1 MPTLDLICKRLFSG
15 TSWFLKVILGALFM
29 VVPVAHFLAFGYL
42 AQLIGR
48 ARQGEAVSLPEWG
61 EWRRLFAEGIP
72 AFFIFVMLGLLPI
85 AVAWVATWPLQLL
98 AMAGYGFGV
107 LVYLPIVPA
116 VMLAGPL
123 TAAGIYQYQKREEYR
138 DAFRLPVLFAML
150 RASKARFW
158 LPTLAL
164 IGLLAVGYPLMTF
177 TGFVWLAASWT
188 YYASY
193 YRFVEE
199 SRRGGVRV

>member
-1 MPTLDLICKRLFSG
+1 MPTLELVCKRLFSNS
-15 TSWFLKVILGALFM
+15 SWFLKSLVGALLLL
-29 VVPVAHFLAFGYL
+29 VPIAHFFAFGYL
-42 AQLIGR
+42 YHLIER
-48 ARQGEAVSLPEWG
+48 ARRGNAGDLPEWG
-61 EWRRLFAEGIP
+61 EWRRLFADGIP
-72 AFFIFVMLGLLPI
+72 AFFIFVLLGLVPI
-85 AVAWVATWPLQLL
+85 GVAWIVSLPLKLL
-98 AMAGYGFGV
+98 GYGV
-107 LVYLPIVPA
+107 IVYLPLVPA

-123 TAAGIYQYQKREEYR
+123 TAAGIYQFQKRGEYR
-138 DAFRLPVLFAML
+138 DAFRIYVLAAML

-164 IGLLAVGYPLMTF
+164 IGLLAAGYPLMTF
-177 TGFVWLAASWT
+177 TVFVGLAASWT

>member
-1 MPTLDLICKRLFSG
+1 MPTLELVCKRLFSD
-15 TSWFLKVILGALFM
+15 TSWFLKALVGALLL
-29 VVPVAHFLAFGYL
+29 VVPIAHFFAFGYL
-42 AQLIGR
+42 YHLIER
-48 ARQGEAVSLPEWG
+48 ARRGDSVSLPEWG
-61 EWRRLFAEGIP
+61 DWRRLFADGIP
-72 AFFIFVMLGLLPI
+72 AFFIFVLLGLVPI
-85 AVAWVATWPLQLL
+85 AAGWLASLPLKL
-98 AMAGYGFGV
+98 MGYGAI
-107 LVYLPIVPA
+107 VYLPLVPA

-138 DAFRLPVLFAML
+138 DAFRVYVLAAML

-164 IGLLAVGYPLMTF
+164 IGLLVAGYPLMTF
-177 TGFVWLAASWT
+177 TVFVGLATSWT